1 LLPKDR
7 ERLELQWNI
16 EFNGNLDLD
25 INKVPIG
32 FQFAK
37 MYNGEFPNDIRP
49 EKRRSLVF
57 NMMQGSSL
65 LAYGVG
71 LGKTYCAI
79 YNLAQNLEYGFCK
92 RPLIILPNQ
101 VYPQFI
107 KEINGL
113 IPQYK
118 INKLFNLR
126 GVYSFLNQ
134 KIDDYSISVCT
145 YEGLQQIAFSDDLD
159 LNFFIKLGT
168 ILSSGE
174 YMSQKQRE
182 NEAEKFRE
190 IIGKAKSETSVNF
203 DDENT
208 IIADDEFVDDAE
220 YLPNSAKVYNS
231 EKYI

>member
-1 LLPKDR
+1 MTESPSKLNLSGSPYKKVPTMHHLDGVLSPGSGTNISLRVTHTGTRKGDKNTIQFSVTTSRGGKNNGWYAHFLEFGLLPKDR

-107 KEINGL
+107 KEISGL

-118 INKLFNLR
+118 INRLF
-126 GVYSFLNQ
+126 
-134 KIDDYSISVCT
+134 
-145 YEGLQQIAFSDDLD
+145 
-159 LNFFIKLGT
+159 
-168 ILSSGE
+168 
-174 YMSQKQRE
+174 
-182 NEAEKFRE
+182 KF
-190 IIGKAKSETSVNF
+190 
-203 DDENT
+203 
-208 IIADDEFVDDAE
+208 
-220 YLPNSAKVYNS
+220 
-231 EKYI
+231 